1 MPSSS
6 GTVVFVTLAMNQTVF
21 FEALGEAL
29 EGAGKQVNFLCF
41 HERSHDYLIQRGR
54 RSFNAFRTGEG
65 DKSIDLSQYGWPSL
79 NLVLSHEKA
88 AFEIRDTGS
97 LLRKLR
103 RYVAATETTLDL
115 LADSRVSV
123 TIVQELG

>member
-6 GTVVFVTLAMNQTVF
+6 GTVVLVTLAMNQTVF

-29 EGAGKQVNFLCF
+29 EAAGKQVSFLCF
-41 HERSHDYLIQRGR
+41 HERSHDYLADRGW
-54 RSFNAFRTGEG
+54 RSFNAFRAG
-65 DKSIDLSQYGWPSL
+65 DGDERVDFSQYGWSSL

-88 AFEIRDTGS
+88 AFEIRDTGA

-103 RYVAATETTLDL
+103 R
-115 LADSRVSV
+115 
-123 TIVQELG
+123 